1 MILTPTVAIVRV
13 LILVNVTQDL
23 QEMEQLVQVRRENP
37 LAAFDHVVDFP
48 ERVVSFLCKL
58 FIRKSI
64 QPSEKH

>member
-1 MILTPTVAIVRV
+1 MLTQIVQMLRV
-13 LILVNVTQDL
+13 LILVNVILDS
-23 QEMEQLVQVRRENP
+23 QEMEQLVHVRRENP

-48 ERVVSFLCKL
+48 ERVVSFVCKL

>member
-1 MILTPTVAIVRV
+1 MLTQIVQMLRV
-13 LILVNVTQDL
+13 LILVNVILDS

-48 ERVVSFLCKL
+48 ERVVSFVCKL